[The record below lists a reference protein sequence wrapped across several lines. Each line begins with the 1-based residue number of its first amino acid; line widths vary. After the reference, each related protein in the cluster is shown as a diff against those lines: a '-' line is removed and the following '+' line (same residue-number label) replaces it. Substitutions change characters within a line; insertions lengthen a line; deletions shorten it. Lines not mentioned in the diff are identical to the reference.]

1 MKRVNNTNSSCRHC
15 RFYRPEG
22 RRGGACQ
29 KLNVPVESN
38 WEACSL
44 ASSPFTSSLKEL
56 EKIIHL
62 ESTLSLKSPNR
73 KTLKIHPKPIHPKP
87 KETVGVTNNK
97 IL

>member
-1 MKRVNNTNSSCRHC
+1 MKNFNNTVSSCRHC

-38 WEACSL
+38 WESCSL
-44 ASSPFTSSLKEL
+44 ACLPFTNSLKKL
-56 EKIIHL
+56 EEIIHL
-62 ESTLSLKSPNR
+62 ESNFSLKYPNR
-73 KTLKIHPKPIHPKP
+73 ATLEIHPKP